1 MYKRKLKNL
10 FFQLK
15 TQYIYIYIYMYQIKG
30 YHESFPA
37 LKYSNKLTVNL
48 FVSFPVF
55 PKMKFRG
62 SGGGGANT
70 FFFVAIDSA
79 EFLVFTKILKQIF
92 HQQLQN
98 QVQASCKI
106 KY

>member
-1 MYKRKLKNL
+1 
-10 FFQLK
+10 
-15 TQYIYIYIYMYQIKG
+15 MYQIKG

-70 FFFVAIDSA
+70 FFLWQLTQQN
-79 EFLVFTKILKQIF
+79 FLFSQ
-92 HQQLQN
+92 
-98 QVQASCKI
+98 

>member
-15 TQYIYIYIYMYQIKG
+15 TQYIYIYIYIYMYQIKG

-62 SGGGGANT
+62 SGANT
-70 FFFVAIDSA
+70 FFLWQLTQQN
-79 EFLVFTKILKQIF
+79 FLFSQ
-92 HQQLQN
+92 
-98 QVQASCKI
+98 